1 MNVLGLVG
9 GAFRFQFGVLRRSP
23 GDLMVLV
30 NTPLLTVAFLTITRH
45 AGRPDL
51 DGYAVLAPAVMAL
64 FQMALLVSG
73 EIVDVDRWFGTLE
86 LLLASPA
93 ALPAVVLGR
102 IAAVTVVSLVSI
114 VEAGL
119 VARLG
124 FGVTVAVHHPWWFVA
139 ALLSTAL
146 ATAGWAT
153 AMSGTFV
160 LARSARTFQNSIS
173 YPFLLLGG
181 ALVPVD
187 LLPGWVQP
195 LSRLV
200 YLSWAS
206 DLLRATLRAEP
217 VPHALASVAVVLAL
231 GAAGLALG
239 WWMLGRIVDRVRA
252 TGTVTYA

>member
-1 MNVLGLVG
+1 MNPFPLAAA
-9 GAFRFQFGVLRRSP
+9 AFRFQLSLVRRSP

-64 FQMALLVSG
+64 FNMAVMVAG
-73 EIVDVDRWFGTLE
+73 EIVDVDRWLGTLE
-86 LLLASPA
+86 LLLAAPA
-93 ALPAVVLGR
+93 ALPVVVLGR
-102 IAAVTVVSLVSI
+102 IGAVTVLSLGAVG
-114 VEAGL
+114 EAWL

-124 FGVTVAVHHPWWFVA
+124 FGVHLTVAHPGLFA
-139 ALLSTAL
+139 ATLLVTAL

-160 LARSARTFQNSIS
+160 LARSARTFQNTIT

-181 ALVPVD
+181 ALVPVE
-187 LLPGWVQP
+187 LLPAWLRP
-195 LSRLV
+195 ISRLV

-206 DLLRATLRAEP
+206 DLLRATLRPEP
-217 VPHALASVAVVLAL
+217 VRLFLPLAGVVLGL
-231 GAAGLALG
+231 GAAGFALG
-239 WWMLGRIVDRVRA
+239 WWLLRRIVDLART